1 MYIGNASG
9 FGRTYVR
16 VGSVNQFQSGA
27 MNNQSTEIGNN
38 SSGGS
43 TRVSVG
49 SVTQSQGGAMG
60 NNTVRIGNR

>member
-1 MYIGNASG
+1 
-9 FGRTYVR
+9 
-16 VGSVNQFQSGA
+16 